1 MVFPTVRKLVHPK
14 VPALLAAVLL
24 AAGCSG
30 STSTTSQSGD
40 FTIGF
45 ALGLT
50 GLIQPFDLPSM
61 QTAQIAMDEINSKG
75 GVLGRKLKA
84 VSADTHSDVNQ
95 GANAGLSVMGKGAQM
110 VVVSCDFDFGGPA
123 ASQAQAK
130 GLVSFSVCAG
140 SIKFGPQGVGDKAF
154 TMGMAAAEEG
164 SGMAEWAYNTK
175 GFRSAFVMHQV
186 YNAFND
192 ESCSSFTNRW
202 TQLAGAPSIV
212 GKADFK
218 DTDPSYDSQIT
229 AVRNASK
236 APDFIFLCSV
246 SPGMPKMMRAI
257 RSAGLQQPILENQSA
272 GGDYWKSAIPDISNV
287 YYTDLFSI
295 NGDDPS
301 SAINNLVTEWKTKNP
316 QSVSVVDGHMP
327 SGYGLIYVWS
337 DAVKQAGSFD
347 GAKVAKTLEGFKDH
361 QTPIGPWT
369 YNAQFHINLNRQMRL
384 NQIQNGKTTFMQE
397 LRPQTLVLPSV

>member
-1 MVFPTVRKLVHPK
+1 MAAFKKEILSTKIAAVMS
-14 VPALLAAVLL
+14 ALLIGAA
-24 AAGCSG
+24 CSSSSSSSSSG
-30 STSTTSQSGD
+30 SGD

-61 QTAQIAMDEINSKG
+61 QTAQIAIDEINAKG
-75 GVLGRKLKA
+75 GVLGRKLKV

-95 GANAGLSVMGKGAQM
+95 GANAGIAVMEKGAQL
-110 VVVSCDFDFGGPA
+110 VVVSCDYDFGGPA
-123 ASQAQAK
+123 ASQAQSR
-130 GLVSFSVCAG
+130 GFVSFSVCAG

-175 GFRSAFVMHQV
+175 GYRSAFVMHQV
-186 YNAFND
+186 FNAFND
-192 ESCSSFTNRW
+192 ESCSSFTQRW
-202 TQLAGAPSIV
+202 TQLAGASSIV

-229 AVRNASK
+229 AVRNSSRS
-236 APDFIFLCSV
+236 PDFIFLCSV
-246 SPGMPKMMRAI
+246 APGMPKMMRAI

-301 SAINNLVTEWKTKNP
+301 APINNLVSQWKSKYP
-316 QSVSVVDGHMP
+316 ESVAVLDGHMP

-347 GAKVAKTLEGFKDH
+347 GDKVARALETFKDH
-361 QTPIGPWT
+361 ETPIGPWT

-384 NQIQNGKTTFMQE
+384 NQVQNGKTTFVQQ

>member
-1 MVFPTVRKLVHPK
+1 MTANLRKIGHAK
-14 VPALLAAVLL
+14 IPALLAGFILCVA
-24 AAGCSG
+24 CSNS
-30 STSTTSQSGD
+30 STSSSAGSGD
-40 FTIGF
+40 YTIGF
-45 ALGLT
+45 ATAQT

-61 QTAQIAMDEINSKG
+61 QTAQIAINELNAKG
-75 GVLGRKLKA
+75 GVLGRKIKV

-95 GANAGLSVMGKGAQM
+95 GANAGIAVMDKGAQM
-110 VVVSCDFDFGGPA
+110 VVVSCDYDFGGPA
-123 ASQAQAK
+123 ASQAQTR
-130 GLVSFSVCAG
+130 GYVSFSVCAG

-164 SGMAEWAYNTK
+164 SGMAEWAYKTK
-175 GFRSAFVMHQV
+175 GFRTAFVMHQV

-202 TQLAGAPSIV
+202 TQLAGASSIA

-229 AVRNASK
+229 AVRSAAK

-301 SAINNLVTEWKTKNP
+301 PAINNLVSEWKTKYP

-327 SGYGLIYVWS
+327 SGYGLIYVWA

-347 GAKVAKTLEGFKDH
+347 GAKVAKALEGFKDH
-361 QTPIGPWT
+361 STPIGPWT
-369 YNAQFHINLNRQMRL
+369 YNSQYHINLTRQMRL
-384 NQIQNGKTTFMQE
+384 NQIQNGKTTSIQQ
-397 LRPQTLVLPSV
+397 LRPETLVLPSV